1 MRHLFDSH
9 FHGYHVAI
17 ATPRSLPRA
26 DQLSGRVVMLDLA
39 FAYNKPSGPYPSVTH
54 KLIAQL
60 GDRLALFL
68 DHHDSD
74 FHKDFDGNSRFV
86 LATKAE
92 HGACP
97 EMINPE
103 IVAHVGEVNT
113 ILCHGDFDGLVSAA
127 KWILGGQEPYSGSD
141 QDAWCID
148 TRMGEPSAEA
158 QCLDRAL
165 RADPKNPRV
174 RELVLRLLID
184 GFDQTQL
191 WREINHIG
199 KEIKCREEAA
209 EKLAEEY
216 QLLSER
222 VAYLDVRTTHL
233 EYDRTHLLLL
243 GQKRAQ
249 IAVIR
254 TYHNVGFAAPFN
266 SGVNFL
272 NLFSL
277 SGGMPTVV
285 TLPDRRLRG
294 ALIQLGVSHNLA
306 HSTTAAQ

>member
-1 MRHLFDSH
+1 MRHLFDSQ
-9 FHGYHVAI
+9 FQGYHVAI

-26 DQLSGRVVMLDLA
+26 DLLLGRVVMLDLA
-39 FAYNKPSGPYPSVTH
+39 FAHNKPSGPYPSVTH

-74 FHKDFDGNSRFV
+74 FHKDFDGRSQFI

-97 EMINPE
+97 EMVTPD
-103 IVAHVGEVNT
+103 IVANAGEVNT

-127 KWILGGQEPYSGSD
+127 KWILGGREPYPGSD

-158 QCLDRAL
+158 LCLDRAL
-165 RADPKNPRV
+165 RAAPKSPHV
-174 RELVLRLLID
+174 RELVLRVLLE
-184 GFDQTQL
+184 GLDQNPR
-191 WREINHIG
+191 WP
-199 KEIKCREEAA
+199 EIKRIGREVERMEEAA
-209 EKLAEEY
+209 ERLAEAY

-222 VAYLDVRTTHL
+222 VAYLDVRSATQD
-233 EYDRTHLLLL
+233 YDRTHLLLL
-243 GQKRAQ
+243 GQRRAQ

-254 TYHNVGFAAPFN
+254 THHNVGFAAPFN

-285 TLPDRRLRG
+285 TLPDRRLKG
-294 ALIQLGVSHNLA
+294 ALIQLGVSPSLA
-306 HSTTAAQ
+306 QSIAI

>member
-1 MRHLFDSH
+1 M
-9 FHGYHVAI
+9 AI

-26 DQLSGRVVMLDLA
+26 DQLSGRVVILDLA
-39 FAYNKPSGPYPSVTH
+39 FAHNKPSGPYPSVTH

-97 EMINPE
+97 EMITPE
-103 IVAHVGEVNT
+103 IVTRAGDVDT

-127 KWILGGQEPYSGSD
+127 KWILKGREPYLGSD
-141 QDAWCID
+141 RDAWCID
-148 TRMGEPSAEA
+148 TRMGQPSTEA
-158 QCLDRAL
+158 ICLDRAL
-165 RADPKNPRV
+165 RANLKNTHI
-174 RELVLRLLID
+174 REVILRLLID
-184 GFDQTQL
+184 GFDQSQL
-191 WREINHIG
+191 WREVNRAG
-199 KEIKCREEAA
+199 QEVKRMEEAS
-209 EKLAEEY
+209 EELATHY

-222 VAYLDVRTTHL
+222 VAYVDVRSTL
-233 EYDRTHLLLL
+233 LDYDRTHLLLL
-243 GQKRAQ
+243 GQTRAQ
-249 IAVIR
+249 IAVVR
-254 TYHNVGFAAPFN
+254 TQNNIGFAAPFN

-272 NLFSL
+272 HLFSL

-285 TLPDRRLRG
+285 SLPDRRLRG
-294 ALIQLGVSHNLA
+294 ALIQLGVKPELA
-306 HSTTAAQ
+306 RTLTMDAI